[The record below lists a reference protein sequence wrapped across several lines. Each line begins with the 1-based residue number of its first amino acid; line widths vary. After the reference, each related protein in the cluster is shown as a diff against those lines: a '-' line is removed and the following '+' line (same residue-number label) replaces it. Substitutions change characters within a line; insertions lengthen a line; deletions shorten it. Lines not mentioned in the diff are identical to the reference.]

1 VAKLRV
7 LFLVLLYFY
16 VNLSSSRLAYGQEGS
31 SSVFLSKQ
39 EVRVANLPSLT
50 APSPHRS
57 AVFATAL
64 ETVLHDKAVCCGKD
78 SALEDVA
85 LYATLSAP
93 FSLRELSTRLQGR
106 HLLSDGQP
114 ILVNAEYL
122 SHDSISPALIIN
134 TLTEQHAQLIQWKSQ
149 VYVLYGAL
157 FDETRDSQSGVR
169 AYAIRKLFLLD
180 LRFSDQRREAVFDRE
195 TDDWGQME
203 GLLMVGFAIP
213 PSPWK

>member
-1 VAKLRV
+1 
-7 LFLVLLYFY
+7 
-16 VNLSSSRLAYGQEGS
+16 
-31 SSVFLSKQ
+31 
-39 EVRVANLPSLT
+39 
-50 APSPHRS
+50 
-57 AVFATAL
+57 
-64 ETVLHDKAVCCGKD
+64 VCCGKD

>member
-7 LFLVLLYFY
+7 LSFFLLY
-16 VNLSSSRLAYGQEGS
+16 VIPLASPRGYGQEGS
-31 SSVFLSKQ
+31 SSVFLPNQ

-50 APSPHRS
+50 APSAHRS

-85 LYATLSAP
+85 LYATLSTP
-93 FSLRELSTRLQGR
+93 LSLKELSTKLQGR
-106 HLLSDGQP
+106 HLSSDGQP
-114 ILVNAEYL
+114 ILVNAEYIP
-122 SHDSISPALIIN
+122 HDSINPALMVN
-134 TLTEQHAQLIQWKSQ
+134 TLTEQHAQLIEWKSQ
-149 VYVLYGAL
+149 VYVLYGAV
-157 FDETRDSQSGVR
+157 FDETRDSSSSVR

-195 TDDWGQME
+195 TDDWGQIE
-203 GLLMVGFAIP
+203 GLLMVGFVIP